1 MTVDHVDGHPDHSQ
15 PSNLQWLCKSCNTAK
30 GAAFAKAGKGRL
42 TNQYNPSGGAETI
55 GQWMNAI
62 GAIVPHEHPERNET
76 LRAGTTMSTADAVA
90 MIRATSPSKRR
101 DFAAK
106 LRRHNP
112 WPFSPDASQRTPA
125 HGGIAFHQGRKKP
138 SDQNAEFLKKGSG
151 AVTRYKG
158 YTISRT
164 QDGEFFSS
172 LDRDSTYSTKAQ
184 VQRAIDSY
192 QKGRGNPTTS
202 GKFKRPYRTTAD
214 WEFWLV
220 NGEVYRNE
228 KGNRGYATNG
238 VPANAR
244 WESSKAHFD
253 RFFDAVY
260 RKNPTKG
267 DKQAVARALARQNP
281 AHAAAAGYEDFH
293 GHPSKEVVTV
303 SKKIHH
309 HAHLA
314 AAGELKGLSVR
325 PIGHGLPVRTIGG
338 LKGAILAFN
347 ENKNQLFIE
356 GGDQYLSDAE
366 LRNFGIKKPHEIETL
381 GKVVAL
387 DYFTSKSHLGSEG
400 GTAVYAHKL
409 RTTNENGRHVTVV
422 IARYPDLIYR
432 VLDQQLEF
440 SGGSYEIRAE
450 GIDK

>member
-1 MTVDHVDGHPDHSQ
+1 MPYHAGQAYAEVFNASRHVPDRESFLKFVRAWAKKHGSTLKDAEGPITEGFRSIYK
-15 PSNLQWLCKSCNTAK
+15 PSKWGS
-30 GAAFAKAGKGRL
+30 
-42 TNQYNPSGGAETI
+42 NPS
-55 GQWMNAI
+55 WF
-62 GAIVPHEHPERNET
+62 
-76 LRAGTTMSTADAVA
+76 SSDA
-90 MIRATSPSKRR
+90 R
-101 DFAAK
+101 
-106 LRRHNP
+106 
-112 WPFSPDASQRTPA
+112 QRTPA
-125 HGGIAFHQGRKKP
+125 HGGIAFHQGRKKA
-138 SDQNAEFLKKGSG
+138 DRHDDLNAEFLKKSSK
-151 AVTRYKG
+151 AVTAGRYKG
-158 YTISRT
+158 YTLHRT

-172 LDRDSTYSTKAQ
+172 LDRDSLFATKAGA
-184 VQRAIDSY
+184 QRLIDSY
-192 QKGRGNPTTS
+192 QKGRGNPTIS

-244 WESSKAHFD
+244 WEASKVHFD

-281 AHAAAAGYEDFH
+281 ADAAAAGYEDFH

-314 AAGELKGLSVR
+314 AAGELRGLSVR

-347 ENKNQLFIE
+347 ENKNQLFVE
-356 GGDQYLSDAE
+356 GGDQYLSPAE
-366 LRNFGIKKPHEIETL
+366 LHNFGIRKPHEIETL

-387 DYFTSKSHLGSEG
+387 DYFTTKTHLGSEG

-409 RTTNENGRHVTVV
+409 RTTNENGQHVTVV

>member
-1 MTVDHVDGHPDHSQ
+1 MCAGSDNIMMARRAVRNAGPSAASVARQEKEIRRYIEAKTAAGWTAERVQKGVWLRWGRLSDGH
-15 PSNLQWLCKSCNTAK
+15 
-30 GAAFAKAGKGRL
+30 AGDGSGILRIKM
-42 TNQYNPSGGAETI
+42 SGGWESFK
-55 GQWMNAI
+55 
-62 GAIVPHEHPERNET
+62 V
-76 LRAGTTMSTADAVA
+76 
-90 MIRATSPSKRR
+90 
-101 DFAAK
+101 
-106 LRRHNP
+106 NP
-112 WPFSPDASQRTPA
+112 WFSTDARQRTPA
-125 HGGIAFHQGRKKP
+125 HGGIAFHQGRKKQ
-138 SDQNAEFLKKGSG
+138 SDSEAPKSLK
-151 AVTRYKG
+151 AVTAGRYKG

-164 QDGEFFSS
+164 EDGEFFSS
-172 LDRDSTYSTKAQ
+172 LDRDSMYSTKAQ

-192 QKGRGNPTTS
+192 QKGRGNPA
-202 GKFKRPYRTTAD
+202 K
-214 WEFWLV
+214 
-220 NGEVYRNE
+220 
-228 KGNRGYATNG
+228 
-238 VPANAR
+238 
-244 WESSKAHFD
+244 
-253 RFFDAVY
+253 
-260 RKNPTKG
+260 
-267 DKQAVARALARQNP
+267 
-281 AHAAAAGYEDFH
+281 AAAAGYEEFH

-314 AAGELKGLSVR
+314 AAGELRGLSVR

-338 LKGAILAFN
+338 FKGAILAFN
-347 ENKNQLFIE
+347 EAKNQLFIE
-356 GGDQYLSDAE
+356 GGDQWLSDAE
-366 LRNFGIKKPHEIETL
+366 LHAFGVRKIHEIETL